1 MNIKKKAAPMPVA
14 SSDLQSLRQSISKIG
29 RDGNL
34 RAMDPAA
41 KTTVTGHASLD
52 QALGGGLARDALHE
66 VSPQSPNDLAAAT
79 GFALGLI
86 GRFAQERDW
95 VWIGEEMTRHEGGR
109 VYGPGLKNFGID
121 PARLLL
127 VAPRGAEDGLKAAED
142 ALRCAALGAVLFEP
156 WRHPK
161 QLDLVALRR
170 LTLAAEESRVPLIIL
185 RHGGQ
190 NLPGSLR
197 TRWRVAAAPSE
208 GRETMGHPRFTLTL
222 LLNRQKGAKS
232 ASGIWTVEWSHGE
245 RLFRPAD
252 SVDHFSA
259 SIDRSIASS
268 DSFHSHEKS
277 A

>member
-1 MNIKKKAAPMPVA
+1 MPLA

-29 RDGNL
+29 RDGSL
-34 RAMDPAA
+34 RAMDPVT
-41 KTTVTGHASLD
+41 KKVPTGHGAID
-52 QALGGGLARDALHE
+52 QTLGGGLARDGLHE
-66 VSPQSPNDLAAAT
+66 IAPHSPSDLAAAT

-86 GRFAQERDW
+86 GRLAQGRDW
-95 VWIGEEMTRHEGGR
+95 VWIGEDMTRHEGGQA
-109 VYGPGLKNFGID
+109 YGPGLKNFGLD
-121 PARLLL
+121 PTRLLL
-127 VAPRGAEDGLKAAED
+127 VAPRVANDGLKAAED

-156 WRHPK
+156 WGHPK

-170 LTLAAEESRVPLIIL
+170 LALAAEENTVPLIIL

-197 TRWRVAAAPSE
+197 TRWHVTATPSE
-208 GRETMGHPRFTLTL
+208 GRERVGHPRFRLTL
-222 LLNRQKGAKS
+222 LLNRQKGAES
-232 ASGIWTVEWSHGE
+232 AGGIWTTEWSHGE

-259 SIDRSIASS
+259 SIDRSMASS
-268 DSFHSHEKS
+268 DSFHSYERS

>member
-1 MNIKKKAAPMPVA
+1 MPVA
-14 SSDLQSLRQSISKIG
+14 SPDLQSLRQSISKIG
-29 RDGNL
+29 RDGSL
-34 RAMDPAA
+34 RAMDPVMKKAPL
-41 KTTVTGHASLD
+41 GHSAMD

-66 VSPQSPNDLAAAT
+66 VAPQSPSDLAAAT

-109 VYGPGLKNFGID
+109 VYGPGLKNFGLD

-127 VAPRGAEDGLKAAED
+127 VAPRGAEDGLKTAED

-156 WRHPK
+156 WGHPK

-170 LTLAAEESRVPLIIL
+170 LALAAEENTVPLIIL

-208 GRETMGHPRFTLTL
+208 GRETMGHPRFRLTL
-222 LLNRQKGAKS
+222 LLNRQKGAES
-232 ASGIWTVEWSHGE
+232 AGGIWTVEWSHGE

-259 SIDRSIASS
+259 SFDRSIASS
-268 DSFHSHEKS
+268 GSFHTYEKS